1 MTGAVNRG
9 VCLREDG
16 IISALFWLQNLPGYF
31 GRSFGRKLRRRLQRQ
46 TDSCFAAMLERLGP
60 GSVCVDFGANVGL
73 VTRRLA
79 ETGATVHAIE
89 PDPVNFAVLAENL
102 RDLPN
107 VTLHPVAVGQTS
119 GTLRLFRPV
128 GGQFQPGDISSQ
140 GVTCHFRPGV
150 SDTGNSFEVEV
161 VGLDVFFDRIG
172 GRADLVKMDI
182 EGAELALLEAVVA
195 GQCRLRCDTLFV
207 ETHEKQYPE
216 EWARVR
222 ALRHAFRGASEPFV
236 SLYWI

>member
-1 MTGAVNRG
+1 MTRAVNRS
-9 VCLREDG
+9 VSLREDG
-16 IISALFWLQNLPGYF
+16 IIPALFRLQDLPGYF

-46 TDSCFAAMLERLGP
+46 TDGCFAAMLERLGP

-89 PDPVNFAVLAENL
+89 PDPVNFDVLAESL

-107 VTLHPVAVGQTS
+107 VTLHRIAVGQTS
-119 GTLRLFRPV
+119 GTMRLFRPV
-128 GGQFQPGDISSQ
+128 GGQFQPGDMSSQ
-140 GVTCHFRPGV
+140 GVTGHFRPGV
-150 SDTGNSFEVEV
+150 SDADNSFEVEV
-161 VGLDVFFDRIG
+161 VGLDAFFDRIG

-182 EGAELALLEAVVA
+182 EGGELPLLEAVVV
-195 GQCRLRCDTLFV
+195 GQLTLRCDALFV
-207 ETHEKQYPE
+207 ETHENQYPD

-222 ALRHAFRGASEPFV
+222 ALRHAFRGASAPFV